1 MSAAFPGVYLL
12 FVIGYL
18 LLATAMQLT
27 HYIARLLGLYCII
40 VAVVMFVQKQAMLGI
55 VMSLIQDRP
64 LLFLVEILGLITG
77 LALVL
82 AHNFWS
88 KGFLAFVITLIGWV
102 TLIRSTALLFLSSE
116 AVGGFLRIIHYEQN
130 YYLFAAIALF
140 VGAYLT
146 FAGFAK

>member
-1 MSAAFPGVYLL
+1 
-12 FVIGYL
+12 
-18 LLATAMQLT
+18 MQLT
-27 HYIARLLGLYCII
+27 HYLARLLGLYCII
-40 VAVVMFVQKQAMLGI
+40 VAVVMFMQKQTMLGI

-82 AHNFWS
+82 AHNVWS

-102 TLIRSTALLFLSSE
+102 TLIRSTVLLFLSAE
-116 AVGGFLRIIHYEQN
+116 AVDGFLRTIHYEQN
-130 YYLFAAIALF
+130 YYLFAAIALI

-146 FAGFAK
+146 FAGFVK